1 MNRLLASLRYMA
13 PKEQLSYLLVIV
25 IIGYHLIV
33 GLYDLFYLHEV
44 TFAWLHFMFIAA
56 LIYFS
61 LHYIKHREIH
71 YSAYGVLS
79 TSSIYII
86 TLLYLNDFA
95 LSSYFFPIL
104 LPIGSYL
111 ILSFKESTLFILLHY
126 AAVTCA
132 SLHGYLVLGVDSAA
146 FAFIPVKV
154 YLFIVVFIILFGMVY
169 HLTISENYQMLLD
182 ANQKKE
188 IALSEIHHRIKNNLH
203 VVSSMLSINK
213 FGADQQELNSVMLG
227 SSTRI
232 EAISL
237 IHKLLYKQ
245 KDFASIDFENYVDEL
260 SSYIFN
266 YSDQPIILEKE
277 IVPIQFSIKTMQ
289 HLGIILGELLTNS
302 VKYAFSQTTAPKI
315 TISLKEEGEMLRF
328 VYQDNGIGCDITKL
342 DQRKALGLAF
352 IKASTEYLKGEIR
365 IACSSG
371 LCYEILF
378 DPSLKTK
385 RF

>member
-1 MNRLLASLRYMA
+1 MA

-61 LHYIKHREIH
+61 LHYIKHREIQ

-328 VYQDNGIGCDITKL
+328 VYQDNGIGCDIIKL

>member
-1 MNRLLASLRYMA
+1 MA
-13 PKEQLSYLLVIV
+13 PKEQLSYLLAIV

-56 LIYFS
+56 MIYFS

-132 SLHGYLVLGVDSAA
+132 SLHGYLVLRVDSAA

-302 VKYAFSQTTAPKI
+302 VKYAFTQTTAPKI

-378 DPSLKTK
+378 DPSLKIK

>member
-61 LHYIKHREIH
+61 LHYIKHREIQ

>member
-61 LHYIKHREIH
+61 LHYIKHREIQ

-302 VKYAFSQTTAPKI
+302 VKYAFTQTTAPKI

>member
-1 MNRLLASLRYMA
+1 MA
-13 PKEQLSYLLVIV
+13 PKEQLSYLLAIV

-56 LIYFS
+56 MIYFS

-146 FAFIPVKV
+146 FAFISVKV

-302 VKYAFSQTTAPKI
+302 VKYAFTQTTAPKI

-378 DPSLKTK
+378 DPSLKIK

>member
-1 MNRLLASLRYMA
+1 MNRLLASLRYLA
-13 PKEQLSYLLVIV
+13 PKEQLSYLLAIIV
-25 IIGYHLIV
+25 ISYQWIIGF
-33 GLYDLFYLHEV
+33 YDLFYLREV
-44 TFAWLHFMFIAA
+44 TFALLHWVFMAA
-56 LIYFS
+56 LIYFT
-61 LHYIKHREIH
+61 LHYIKHREIN
-71 YSAYGVLS
+71 YSAYGVLG
-79 TSSIYII
+79 TSSIYFIA
-86 TLLYLNDFA
+86 LLYLNDFS

-111 ILSFKESTLFILLHY
+111 ILSFRESTLFILLHY
-126 AAVTCA
+126 AAVTLV

-146 FAFIPVKV
+146 FAFIPLKV

-182 ANQKKE
+182 ANQKKAL
-188 IALSEIHHRIKNNLH
+188 ALSEIHHRIKNNLNF
-203 VVSSMLSINK
+203 VSSMLSINK

-227 SSTRI
+227 STARI

-260 SSYIFN
+260 SSYIFE
-266 YSDQPIILEKE
+266 YSDKPVILEKE

-315 TISLKEEGEMLRF
+315 TISLKREGGLLRF
-328 VYQDNGIGCDITKL
+328 VYQDNGRGCDITKL
-342 DQRKALGLAF
+342 DHKNALGLTF
-352 IKASTEYLKGEIR
+352 IKASTEYLNGEIE
-365 IACSSG
+365 IACSDG
-371 LCYEILF
+371 LRYEILL
-378 DPSLKTK
+378 DPSLKTQ

>member
-13 PKEQLSYLLVIV
+13 PKEQLTYLLAIV
-25 IIGYHLIV
+25 TIGYHLILGV
-33 GLYDLFYLHEV
+33 YDLFYLHEV
-44 TFAWLHFMFIAA
+44 TFAWLHFMFMAA

-61 LHYIKHREIH
+61 LHYIKHSEMN

-86 TLLYLNDFA
+86 ALLYLNDFA

-126 AAVTCA
+126 AAVTLV
-132 SLHGYLVLGVDSAA
+132 SLHGYLFLGVDSAA

-154 YLFIVVFIILFGMVY
+154 YLFIVVFMILFGMVY

-227 SSTRI
+227 STARI

-266 YSDQPIILEKE
+266 YSDQPVILEKE
-277 IVPIQFSIKTMQ
+277 IVPLQFSIKTMQ

-302 VKYAFSQTTAPKI
+302 VKYAFTQTTAPKV
-315 TISLKEEGEMLRF
+315 TISLKEEGGLLRF
-328 VYQDNGIGCDITKL
+328 VYQDNGRGCDITKL
-342 DQRKALGLAF
+342 DHKNALGLAF
-352 IKASTEYLKGEIR
+352 IKASTEYLKGEID
-365 IACSSG
+365 IACSDG
-371 LCYEILF
+371 LRYEIRF
-378 DPSLKTK
+378 DPALKTK